1 MPPRA
6 VTASA
11 AAAVT
16 SATVAAAA
24 QQQPPARGGAQ
35 RAQQRVE
42 RLVAA
47 VYQGASVPCDVD
59 ANVLAVRRE
68 AAAAASRGCHLV
80 VFPELFLS
88 GYAIGQAQLRACAR
102 TAEWVAA
109 ELGATARELGIAIA
123 IPYPERAEEGVC
135 YNSVVLLGAD
145 GGVALSY
152 RKVHLFSDYEQGVFS
167 AGARL
172 GEVAEVRG
180 WRVAILVC
188 FDIEFPEP
196 ARVCALE
203 GAEVLIMPTALGAG
217 PCEGPTPLCVVPTR
231 AMENHL
237 FVLYANLVGATVCD
251 ELGELSF
258 CGLSAIVARDGT
270 DLARAPAAGGAA
282 GGATLLVATLDPALY
297 EGFVRRNPYLDVRRP
312 ELYASIAAARRES

>member
-1 MPPRA
+1 MD
-6 VTASA
+6 
-11 AAAVT
+11 
-16 SATVAAAA
+16 
-24 QQQPPARGGAQ
+24 
-35 RAQQRVE
+35 RVE

-123 IPYPERAEEGVC
+123 IPYPERAEEEGVC

-152 RKVHLFSDYEQGVFS
+152 RKVHLFSEYEQGVFS

-203 GAEVLIMPTALGAG
+203 GAQVLIMPTALGAG

-270 DLARAPAAGGAA
+270 DLARAPAAAAGGAA

-312 ELYASIAAARRES
+312 ELYASIAVARRAS